1 MLGVNIQLLLKD
13 NLIFLKKSSQNYRLF
28 KKKIDIYNI
37 RKNKI
42 SKEIMKTLNMTYGM
56 HPVCGMVHMFP
67 CGGGR
72 PMSILEC
79 LKFSCMLQS

>member
-13 NLIFLKKSSQNYRLF
+13 NLIFFEKKFSKLQTFQKNL
-28 KKKIDIYNI
+28 DIYNI
-37 RKNKI
+37 KKNKI
-42 SKEIMKTLNMTYGM
+42 NKKIMKTLNMTYGM

>member
-1 MLGVNIQLLLKD
+1 
-13 NLIFLKKSSQNYRLF
+13 
-28 KKKIDIYNI
+28 
-37 RKNKI
+37 
-42 SKEIMKTLNMTYGM
+42 MKTLNMTYGM
-56 HPVCGMVHMFP
+56 HPVCGMVHMVHMVHMFP

>member
-1 MLGVNIQLLLKD
+1 MHGVNIQLLLKD
-13 NLIFLKKSSQNYRLF
+13 NLIFFEKKFSKLQTFQKNL
-28 KKKIDIYNI
+28 DIYNI

-67 CGGGR
+67 CGGSR

>member
-1 MLGVNIQLLLKD
+1 
-13 NLIFLKKSSQNYRLF
+13 
-28 KKKIDIYNI
+28 
-37 RKNKI
+37 
-42 SKEIMKTLNMTYGM
+42 MKTLNMTYGM

-72 PMSILEC
+72 PMSLLED

>member
-13 NLIFLKKSSQNYRLF
+13 NLIFLKKKFSKLQTFQKNL
-28 KKKIDIYNI
+28 DIYNI
-37 RKNKI
+37 KKNKI
-42 SKEIMKTLNMTYGM
+42 NKKIMKTLNMTYGM

>member
-1 MLGVNIQLLLKD
+1 M
-13 NLIFLKKSSQNYRLF
+13 
-28 KKKIDIYNI
+28 KI
-37 RKNKI
+37 
-42 SKEIMKTLNMTYGM
+42 LNMTYGM
-56 HPVCGMVHMFP
+56 HPVCGMVHMVHMFP

>member
-13 NLIFLKKSSQNYRLF
+13 NL
-28 KKKIDIYNI
+28 
-37 RKNKI
+37 